1 MKNYIQ
7 LPTRLQ
13 VLEFIIPY
21 EFGMIKNAKSNEQLN
36 FLVKAQRQHLKEYKN
51 VTGKNYKNNN
61 N

>member
-21 EFGMIKNAKSNEQLN
+21 EFDMIKNAKSTDQLN
-36 FLVKAQRQHLKEYKN
+36 FLVKAQRQHLQEYKN
-51 VTGKNYKNNN
+51 LTGKTYKNNN